1 MVDTHFCLKTHGDA
15 LEGAEGTFY
24 RVALGEGEGKW
35 RPSALARPWV
45 GIPH

>member
-24 RVALGEGEGKW
+24 RVALVEGEG
-35 RPSALARPWV
+35 
-45 GIPH
+45 